1 MTTNDRKPNILDAFI
16 DESIEEKPI
25 WKPMHMQ
32 PVFKDSIFIKKARKI
47 TVPRYIKMVF
57 AYHLAPTFLFQ
68 IKTVLLIFYYPLLKI
83 INNFFLILFNEI
95 LS

>member
-32 PVFKDSIFIKKARKI
+32 PVFKDSIFIEKGSKDYSASIYEDGICLASGSDNSLANQNRI
-47 TVPRYIKMVF
+47 IDILLSLIKS
-57 AYHLAPTFLFQ
+57 
-68 IKTVLLIFYYPLLKI
+68 I
-83 INNFFLILFNEI
+83 
-95 LS
+95 